1 MRVSSK
7 GHCPDNFRGPWPPT
21 LYGKVTLHPLNLHVD
36 QPVTSRNFSIAR
48 AARATVG
55 FPRVRKQTTI
65 PAQKGRTELAFS
77 EAADTPPLPAGMS
90 HMSDSKMSCSAISVH
105 PSIAK
110 PADCVG
116 ASMMPRYLP

>member
-1 MRVSSK
+1 M
-7 GHCPDNFRGPWPPT
+7 F
-21 LYGKVTLHPLNLHVD
+21 
-36 QPVTSRNFSIAR
+36 AR

-65 PAQKGRTELAFS
+65 PAQKGLTELAFS
-77 EAADTPPLPAGMS
+77 EAADNPPLPAGMS